1 MKNFYRET
9 AASEIIFTAIY
20 TYESTIKV
28 LSRGFIL
35 DPFTYL
41 RDAWNWLDFLV
52 IAMSYVTLTID
63 LVIKIF
69 TFVLTNLTTHI
80 KFINYCC

>member
-1 MKNFYRET
+1 
-9 AASEIIFTAIY
+9 
-20 TYESTIKV
+20 V

-35 DPFTYL
+35 DSFSYL

-63 LVIKIF
+63 LVPIF
-69 TFVLTNLTTHI
+69 LNKFRPKFTNKT
-80 KFINYCC
+80 

>member
-1 MKNFYRET
+1 MRYYST
-9 AASEIIFTAIY
+9 AFPLKTFQIDLLKLARYTSASEIIFTAIY
-20 TYESTIKV
+20 TYESGIKV

-63 LVIKIF
+63 LVRC
-69 TFVLTNLTTHI
+69 
-80 KFINYCC
+80 FILF

>member
-1 MKNFYRET
+1 LNEISFFQKTLTIDLLKLARYT
-9 AASEIIFTAIY
+9 SASEIIFTAIY
-20 TYESTIKV
+20 TYESGIKV

-63 LVIKIF
+63 LVRS
-69 TFVLTNLTTHI
+69 V
-80 KFINYCC
+80 FILF